1 MRRPTVLLLF
11 ATIFVGELG
20 WSGIAPLLP
29 DYQAW
34 FGLSD
39 TQTGYILS
47 VAAVGILFVS
57 LPAGALSRR
66 FSVRSLTLWGMGA
79 LAGGN
84 LIVGLSHSYPTLLA
98 GRALLGVGLGTMW
111 VTATA
116 WLHDAAGQDGSKAL
130 AMTTAVVGIGS
141 LIGPA
146 FAGFV
151 GERYSIGTPFVL
163 LGIACAVTGVALVF
177 APGEEGRVPEP
188 GPPLADMMRAA
199 RADDLMLTSV
209 MLTLV
214 VALMW
219 MTAELLVPLRLD
231 DLGYSATAIG
241 LAFSASAV
249 VFAAT
254 SAFTARGA
262 DRYTTIRVAAMWS
275 TVFGVGLTIAAFFVS
290 APATIVFLLVMGITT
305 GVMIALT
312 YPLGAVG
319 AAQGGFSVAVVGA
332 LLNMV
337 WAGSGIVG
345 PSLGGALAQ
354 GVSDQ
359 ATFGLLAL
367 FGFGGAW
374 WMWRHSARV
383 PG

>member
-47 VAAVGILFVS
+47 VAAVGILLVS

-163 LGIACAVTGVALVF
+163 LGIACAVTGVTLVF

-199 RADDLMLTSV
+199 RADDLMVTSV

-262 DRYTTIRVAAMWS
+262 DRYTRSASPPSGRRCSASASPSRRSSCPRRRRSCSCWS
-275 TVFGVGLTIAAFFVS
+275 WGS
-290 APATIVFLLVMGITT
+290 RPA
-305 GVMIALT
+305 
-312 YPLGAVG
+312 
-319 AAQGGFSVAVVGA
+319 
-332 LLNMV
+332 
-337 WAGSGIVG
+337 
-345 PSLGGALAQ
+345 
-354 GVSDQ
+354 
-359 ATFGLLAL
+359 
-367 FGFGGAW
+367 
-374 WMWRHSARV
+374 
-383 PG
+383 